1 MSANL
6 KILDSFINEYK
17 QTYVKQ
23 EITYDEGLV
32 GDIKRVKDKL
42 LDEKFLPSRQL
53 ERILDKQIRKARYP
67 MEVAITGQFSAGKST
82 FLNALL
88 SKNILP
94 TGITPVTSK
103 VNFINYGEE
112 YKLKI
117 TYYSGAQEYAPIE
130 TIAEFT
136 DQRKDEMNDIK
147 YLTLYA
153 PMDILKEISFVD
165 TPGLNS
171 QSQSDTDTTRRVLR
185 DVGGIIWLTLIDN
198 AGKQSEAKI
207 LEEYME
213 HFSDKTLCV
222 LNQKDKFTQEQIET
236 TTKYVSEKFSKYFSQ
251 VTPISAKM
259 ALDSRAHQKDVLID
273 NNVDAILKDFK
284 NDLKQNIDT
293 GNLDFFGEKY
303 KDFQHKI
310 REIKYSDI
318 TENLKLLNDSNIQ
331 EVLDFI
337 DNEMRPKAAQAKEHS
352 IKNDLKGICDILI
365 KEYQTIIGVYDAL
378 VSVLTDIEES
388 ILNEFEEIHK
398 KYNKQLF
405 TIYNSL
411 EAIMEKI
418 AQETYKNIERR
429 KAIRFEESKGGF
441 LKGDKIEKVEYE
453 TYWINADNIYK
464 NLFYDD
470 QTIDKMFKRSIKLLK
485 NVELE
490 TDEAFREVYRHLRK
504 EVKKWQEPY
513 ELLRKHREIASDLE
527 FSNTRHFAA
536 KVYENVLSS
545 YHRAILENISALRK
559 KFAYFN
565 GALSYSYI
573 QTTQATVAH
582 FEQQIHE
589 SEELYKKE
597 PTRFS
602 IQHPRQEDIIGK
614 LKANFGFEKIED
626 FLTSR
631 RNYLFKIV
639 NYSKEQ
645 FLEINEDRIK
655 FIKSKEAQYI
665 EKIADLEKIK
675 EEI

>member
-1 MSANL
+1 MSAALN
-6 KILDSFINEYK
+6 ILDNFINEYK
-17 QTYVKQ
+17 DVYTKKEVVY
-23 EITYDEGLV
+23 ENSLV
-32 GDIKRVKDKL
+32 GDIKKVKDKL

-53 ERILDKQIRKARYP
+53 ENILHKQMRRARYP

-88 SKNILP
+88 SRNILP

-117 TYYSGAQEYAPIE
+117 TYYSGANEYAPIE
-130 TIAEFT
+130 AIADFT
-136 DQRKDEMNDIK
+136 DQRQDEMSDIK

-153 PMDILKEISFVD
+153 PMDILKDISFVD

-198 AGKQSEAKI
+198 AGKQSEAEV

-213 HFSDKTLCV
+213 HFRDKTLCV
-222 LNQKDKFTQEQIET
+222 LNQKDKFSEEQIQRT
-236 TTKYVSEKFSKYFSQ
+236 TNYIESKFSKYFEK
-251 VTPISAKM
+251 VVPISAKM
-259 ALDSRAHQKDVLID
+259 ALDSRQHQKEILIENKVDEVLK
-273 NNVDAILKDFK
+273 AFR
-284 NDLKQNIDT
+284 NDLKQNLDCET
-293 GNLDFFGEKY
+293 LDFFRNRYDNFKDEIKEIKY
-303 KDFQHKI
+303 KD
-310 REIKYSDI
+310 I
-318 TENLKLLNDSNIQ
+318 TSNMKLLQDSNIQ

-337 DNEMRPKAAQAKEHS
+337 EYTIRPKAAEAKEYA
-352 IKNDLKGICDILI
+352 IKKDLKGICDILI

-378 VSVLTDIEES
+378 IN
-388 ILNEFEEIHK
+388 ILQDSQPKVVEALENIHK
-398 KYNKQLF
+398 KYSKELI

-411 EAIMEKI
+411 ESIMEKMANEI
-418 AQETYKNIERR
+418 FKNIKR
-429 KAIRFEESKGGF
+429 KNDIRFEEKKGSF
-441 LKGDKIEKVEYE
+441 LTSDKIEKVDYE
-453 TYWINADNIYK
+453 TYWIDSDNICK

-470 QTIDKMFKRSIKLLK
+470 QTIDKMVKRSIKMLK
-485 NVELE
+485 NVELNA
-490 TDEAFREVYRHLRK
+490 DEAFRDVYRILK
-504 EVKKWQEPY
+504 SEVHKWQEPY
-513 ELLRKHREIASDLE
+513 ELIRKHREIASDYE

-536 KVYENVLSS
+536 KVYENVLRS

-573 QTTQATVAH
+573 QTTQATIAH
-582 FEQQIHE
+582 FEQMIIE

-597 PTRFS
+597 PTRFA
-602 IQHPRQEDIIGK
+602 IQHPREDQILTK

-626 FLTSR
+626 FLTSN
-631 RNYLFKIV
+631 RNYLYKIV
-639 NYSKEQ
+639 MYSKEQ
-645 FLEINEDRIK
+645 YLEINEDRINFVK
-655 FIKSKEAQYI
+655 DKEAIYH
-665 EKIADLEKIK
+665 EKIIDLEKIK

>member
-1 MSANL
+1 MSKAIN
-6 KILDSFINEYK
+6 ILDNFINEFK
-17 QTYVKQ
+17 DTYTKKEVVYESGIVG
-23 EITYDEGLV
+23 EIKKV
-32 GDIKRVKDKL
+32 QDKL

-53 ERILDKQIRKARYP
+53 ESILNKQIRRARYP

-88 SKNILP
+88 SRNILP

-117 TYYSGAQEYAPIE
+117 TYYSGANEYAPIE
-130 TIAEFT
+130 AIADFT
-136 DQRKDEMNDIK
+136 DQRQDEMQDIK

-198 AGKQSEAKI
+198 AGKKSEADI
-207 LEEYME
+207 LDEYMS
-213 HFSDKTLCV
+213 HFKDKTLCV
-222 LNQKDKFTQEQIET
+222 LNQKDKFSQEQIET
-236 TTKYVSEKFSKYFSQ
+236 TTNYVKEKFSKYFAQ

-259 ALDSRAHQKDVLID
+259 ALDSRAHQKSVLIE
-273 NNVDAILKDFK
+273 NSVDRV
-284 NDLKQNIDT
+284 LKQFKSELNE
-293 GNLDFFGEKY
+293 NLDCTSLEFFRQKY
-303 KDFQHKI
+303 DEFQKEI
-310 REIKYSDI
+310 KEIKYQDI
-318 TENLKLLNDSNIQ
+318 TSNMKLLHDSNIQ

-337 DNEMRPKAAQAKEHS
+337 ENTIRPKAQESKEYA
-352 IKNDLKGICDILI
+352 IKKDLKGICNILI

-378 VSVLTDIEES
+378 SNILKNCEDSVIEAFD
-388 ILNEFEEIHK
+388 NIHK
-398 KYNKQLF
+398 KYSKELF

-411 EAIMEKI
+411 EAIMEKM
-418 AQETYKNIERR
+418 AHETYKNIKR
-429 KAIRFEESKGGF
+429 KKAYRFEESKGGF
-441 LKGDKIEKVEYE
+441 LKSEKIEKVEYE
-453 TYWINADNIYK
+453 TYWIDADNIYK

-470 QTIDKMFKRSIKLLK
+470 QMIDKMFKRSIKLLK
-485 NVELE
+485 NIELN
-490 TDEAFREVYRHLRK
+490 TDEAFREVYRIIK
-504 EVKKWQEPY
+504 NEVAKWQEPY
-513 ELLRKHREIASDLE
+513 ELIRKHREIASDLE

-536 KVYENVLSS
+536 KVYENVLRS

-573 QTTQATVAH
+573 QTTQATIAH
-582 FEQQIHE
+582 FEQQISE

-597 PTRFS
+597 PTRFA
-602 IQHPRQEDIIGK
+602 IQHPREDQILTK

-626 FLTSR
+626 FLTSK
-631 RNYLFKIV
+631 RNYLYKIV
-639 NYSKEQ
+639 KYSKEQ
-645 FLEINEDRIK
+645 YLEINKDRIK
-655 FIKSKEAQYI
+655 FVREKENQYH
-665 EKIADLEKIK
+665 EKINDLEKIK